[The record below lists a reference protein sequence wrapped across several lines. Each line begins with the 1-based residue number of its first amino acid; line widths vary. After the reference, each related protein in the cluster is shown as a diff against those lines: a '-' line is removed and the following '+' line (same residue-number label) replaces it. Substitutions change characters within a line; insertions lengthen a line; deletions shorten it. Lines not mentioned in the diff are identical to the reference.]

1 MKKYPFWSFTMFDS
15 DMYKYRQRW
24 ERNNPILKTELM
36 DIAHNYDP
44 LYGYRHLTKNT
55 TNFGSKNTWYTYM
68 RTIKYIEQDVY
79 NSWKI
84 EIHPTAENTD
94 EPFHKPHHIFE
105 VMMPEEFLNDEIFM
119 AENTRPYDKDEK
131 QPSFLVGANVR
142 TLET

>member
-1 MKKYPFWSFTMFDS
+1 MFDS

-24 ERNNPILKTELM
+24 ELNDPILKTELM
-36 DIAHNYDP
+36 AVAHNYDP
-44 LYGYRHLTKNT
+44 LYGYRHLTKNA
-55 TNFGSKNTWYTYM
+55 TNFGSKNSWYTYM

-94 EPFHKPHHIFE
+94 EPFHKPHYTIE
-105 VMMPEEFLNDEIFM
+105 VMMPEEFLDDKLFM